1 MITATLQAPLKLR
14 RRLPL
19 WVGVPDSH
27 VWATDHSSNTL
38 RRTQEKDRNQRKCL
52 PSRWADGAG
61 SQVTPGLGRAAQG
74 FRPSAHWRL
83 QTPPAG
89 GCLHLLDVRVLCP
102 KTPGHWRNARLSTD
116 LRKPDASQ
124 RGCAPRPTRGRA
136 RLRRPGPGPSGRR
149 RTPVLSPARYTAAQA
164 RVGDASGPAA
174 TESLRHPVP
183 SQLGL
188 CTHGCPRC
196 HAGGLYPSPAL
207 QNTACRVPTSQH
219 AVTPH
224 SATPRTFCPYWD
236 QGRPLHAKVWGAQDR
251 LRPILW
257 GDPNR

>member
-61 SQVTPGLGRAAQG
+61 SQVTLGLGRAAQG

-124 RGCAPRPTRGRA
+124 RGCPAAARPDPRGDGHGSAGPALALLAEGGRPCCPLHATLQPRPGSGTRLA
-136 RLRRPGPGPSGRR
+136 L
-149 RTPVLSPARYTAAQA
+149 
-164 RVGDASGPAA
+164 
-174 TESLRHPVP
+174 
-183 SQLGL
+183 QLQKVSV
-188 CTHGCPRC
+188 T
-196 HAGGLYPSPAL
+196 PSPASWGSAH
-207 QNTACRVPTSQH
+207 TAVLG
-219 AVTPH
+219 
-224 SATPRTFCPYWD
+224 ATLEAYTR
-236 QGRPLHAKVWGAQDR
+236 R
-251 LRPILW
+251 LRCRTLPA
-257 GDPNR
+257 GFPRHSMQ